1 MATTEMK
8 IADIVV
14 PDVRVT
20 AAHSEQLEEEMR
32 QSIKKM
38 GVLNPISVVEV
49 NGKAVLVDGLHRV
62 LACRALKIR
71 KIPVVKVKGKMRDNL
86 LMNLVMNRMRGST
99 EPSQM
104 LKVVAALKDEY
115 KMSYKAIEES
125 TGLSKGYISQLIRV
139 AEASEDLRGMV
150 DRGEIDVQ
158 KAYQIAQIPDQSVQG
173 FVADQVVRL
182 KMGRDETK
190 AFVKSV
196 MLEVEKPKEEQRPLE
211 EIPVATSEC
220 NLCHTQHRPG
230 EMICPIL
237 CPACYGAAA
246 AFIEGSRAGT
256 PPVPGNGSDHVE
268 PAEDS

>member
-8 IADIVV
+8 IEDIMV

-20 AAHSEQLEEEMR
+20 AAYSEQLEEELR

-38 GVLNPISVVEV
+38 GVLNPISVVQV
-49 NGKAVLVDGLHRV
+49 KGRAVLVDGLHRV
-62 LACRALKIR
+62 LACRALK
-71 KIPVVKVKGKMRDNL
+71 KKTIPVVKVKGKMKDNL
-86 LMNLVMNRMRGST
+86 LMNMVMNRMRGST

-115 KMSYKAIEES
+115 KMSYKAIEEA

-139 AEASEDLRGMV
+139 AEASEDLRRMV
-150 DRGEIDVQ
+150 DAGEIDVQ

-182 KMGRDETK
+182 KMGRDETR

-196 MLEVEKPKEEQRPLE
+196 KLETEKPKEEQRPLE
-211 EIPVATSEC
+211 DIPTATSEC
-220 NLCHTQHRPG
+220 QLCHTQHRPG
-230 EMICPIL
+230 VMVCPIL
-237 CPACYGAAA
+237 CPSCYGAAA
-246 AFIEGSRAGT
+246 AFIEGSMAGT
-256 PPVPGNGSDHVE
+256 PPESADGSNSTG
-268 PAEDS
+268 PAEEN